1 MSSRLVRLGC
11 SPTGPWRFPATTTWP
26 AARRRPHAGQDGPAV
41 TAGHV
46 DSKTSPAEAVFGSVP
61 GRVLRLVTCGGAFDR
76 SSGHY
81 LDNLVVTAR

>member
-1 MSSRLVRLGC
+1 VSSRLVRLGLLADGTMEV
-11 SPTGPWRFPATTTWP
+11 SRATTWP
-26 AARRRPHAGQDGPAV
+26 AARRRPHAGRVGPAV

-46 DSKTSPAEAVFGSVP
+46 DSKTSPAEAVFGPVP